1 MRSPYIKIFSIF
13 FLMLLYFSCEHNSKE
28 AVLDA
33 ATLYKKK
40 CVLCHGADGKMGL
53 NGAKELP
60 LSKLTVG
67 ERIKIIQ
74 QGKNLMP
81 SFKEQLSFEQ
91 IKAIAE
97 FTMQF
102 K

>member
-1 MRSPYIKIFSIF
+1 MRSLDHKIFSIF
-13 FLMLLYFSCEHNSKE
+13 FLMLLYFSCDHNAKE
-28 AVLDA
+28 TVIDA
-33 ATLYKKK
+33 AALYKKK

-60 LSKLTVG
+60 LSQLTIG

-81 SFKEQLSFEQ
+81 SFKEQLTFEQ